1 MVYWNRFISY
11 IFRYHNFEKCEN
23 TGFAKVQKQADRG
36 KMQIHLKDQIKKE
49 GVYSVYLYRETLADS
64 EEYPE
69 VAPDSMIPVLLYLGK
84 LILKSGRG
92 EGEFVFDWNNIK
104 QTGRPVPAWSG
115 IIIRS
120 LGDDK
125 GDIFCSSWTE
135 NEVDYSHAF
144 EEKTEPDDAA
154 DSEMSQNLENNAGTD
169 IWHSESNLNAE
180 MISESNAE
188 ITSASELEH
197 AENADFRQGQTG
209 QRQLELTQFDQE
221 RIEQGRT
228 NRGQIRQEQM
238 DQNQIS
244 QERIVQ
250 EQTEQAKIGQ
260 EQIDQE
266 NAGTEEEENRVTAA
280 EVLATMKEEG
290 RADELM
296 ASREKLPLL
305 PNCPN
310 GESGIVECVKI
321 NPNDIGLLNMD
332 NWRLGVNSFLTH
344 GFYSYK
350 YLMLGRV
357 LFDEEKTN
365 GYILGVPG
373 EYSAKEKYL
382 AGIFGFDRFIP
393 AKETRIKTG
402 SFGYWVVDLK

>member
-69 VAPDSMIPVLLYLGK
+69 AAPDSMIPVLLYLGK

-144 EEKTEPDDAA
+144 EEKTEPDDAV
-154 DSEMSQNLENNAGTD
+154 DSEMSQNLGNNGGTD

-180 MISESNAE
+180 MISESNTE

-197 AENADFRQGQTG
+197 ADETDFRQGQTG
-209 QRQLELTQFDQE
+209 QRQHEQTE
-221 RIEQGRT
+221 IEQGRT
-228 NRGQIRQEQM
+228 NQGQISQEQM

-244 QERIVQ
+244 QERIEQ
-250 EQTEQAKIGQ
+250 ERIEQ
-260 EQIDQE
+260 EQIEQE
-266 NAGTEEEENRVTAA
+266 NVETCEEENRVTAA

-296 ASREKLPLL
+296 ANREKLPLL

-402 SFGYWVVDLK
+402 SFGYWVVDFK

>member
-69 VAPDSMIPVLLYLGK
+69 AAPDSMIPVLLYLGK

-144 EEKTEPDDAA
+144 EEKTEPDDVA

-180 MISESNAE
+180 MIPESNTE
-188 ITSASELEH
+188 ITSALELEH

-209 QRQLELTQFDQE
+209 QKQHEQ
-221 RIEQGRT
+221 IE
-228 NRGQIRQEQM
+228 IE
-238 DQNQIS
+238 
-244 QERIVQ
+244 Q
-250 EQTEQAKIGQ
+250 EQTEQTQIGQ
-260 EQIDQE
+260 EQLEQE
-266 NAGTEEEENRVTAA
+266 NVETREEENRVTAA

>member
-144 EEKTEPDDAA
+144 EEKTEPDDVI
-154 DSEMSQNLENNAGTD
+154 DSEMSQNLENNA
-169 IWHSESNLNAE
+169 E
-180 MISESNAE
+180 MISESNTD
-188 ITSASELEH
+188 ITSASELKN

-228 NRGQIRQEQM
+228 NRGQIRQEQLAQEQM
-238 DQNQIS
+238 DQKQIKQEQIS
-244 QERIVQ
+244 QERIQ
-250 EQTEQAKIGQ
+250 QGRTEQAKIGQ
-260 EQIDQE
+260 EQIEQE

>member
-69 VAPDSMIPVLLYLGK
+69 AAPDSMIPVLLYLGK

-144 EEKTEPDDAA
+144 EEKTEPDDAV
-154 DSEMSQNLENNAGTD
+154 DSEMSQNLGNNGGTD

-180 MISESNAE
+180 MISESNTE

-197 AENADFRQGQTG
+197 ADETDFRQGQTG
-209 QRQLELTQFDQE
+209 QRQHEQTE
-221 RIEQGRT
+221 IEQGRT
-228 NRGQIRQEQM
+228 NQGQISQEQM

-244 QERIVQ
+244 QERIEQ
-250 EQTEQAKIGQ
+250 ERIEQ
-260 EQIDQE
+260 EQIE
-266 NAGTEEEENRVTAA
+266 HLE
-280 EVLATMKEEG
+280 
-290 RADELM
+290 
-296 ASREKLPLL
+296 
-305 PNCPN
+305 
-310 GESGIVECVKI
+310 
-321 NPNDIGLLNMD
+321 
-332 NWRLGVNSFLTH
+332 FLT
-344 GFYSYK
+344 F
-350 YLMLGRV
+350 LLCV
-357 LFDEEKTN
+357 LVGTLTVTVLLLSVRFNNFASFTIDWLN
-365 GYILGVPG
+365 RCLLILQQLNKLI
-373 EYSAKEKYL
+373 S
-382 AGIFGFDRFIP
+382 
-393 AKETRIKTG
+393 
-402 SFGYWVVDLK
+402 

>member
-69 VAPDSMIPVLLYLGK
+69 AAPDSMIPVLLYLGK

-144 EEKTEPDDAA
+144 EEKTEPDDAV
-154 DSEMSQNLENNAGTD
+154 DSEMSQNLGNNGGTD

-180 MISESNAE
+180 MISESNTE

-197 AENADFRQGQTG
+197 ADETDFRQGQTG
-209 QRQLELTQFDQE
+209 QRQHEQTE
-221 RIEQGRT
+221 IEQGRT
-228 NRGQIRQEQM
+228 NQGQISQEQM

-244 QERIVQ
+244 QERIEQ
-250 EQTEQAKIGQ
+250 ERIEQ
-260 EQIDQE
+260 EQIEQE
-266 NAGTEEEENRVTAA
+266 NVETCEEENRVTAA

-296 ASREKLPLL
+296 ANREKLPLL

>member
-69 VAPDSMIPVLLYLGK
+69 AAPDSMIPVLLYLGK

-144 EEKTEPDDAA
+144 EEKTEPDDVA

-197 AENADFRQGQTG
+197 AENADFRQ
-209 QRQLELTQFDQE
+209 
-221 RIEQGRT
+221 EQH
-228 NRGQIRQEQM
+228 N
-238 DQNQIS
+238 
-244 QERIVQ
+244 Q
-250 EQTEQAKIGQ
+250 EQTEQAQIGQ